1 MFQASRSMVKCRM
14 KMNGKLIIG
23 DGAHLNHAGGNRILQ
38 PAIYVSMRMEDS
50 RGMKENRDAQL
61 LLKSPRSRN
70 SGKPESLQG

>member
-1 MFQASRSMVKCRM
+1 VFQASGSMVKCRM
-14 KMNGKLIIG
+14 KANGKLIIG
-23 DGAHLNHAGGNRILQ
+23 DGAHLNHAGGHRILQ

-61 LLKSPRSRN
+61 LVRSSRSIN